1 MDAQFE
7 DVVACVPTLTRFA
20 RRLAKGEEPVEDLVQ
35 ETVTRA
41 LGHLDRYRPTGDL
54 KAWLFTIMKNY
65 LRDLRRKR
73 RKVAMVSLDQTSEA
87 GRPSASAPQI
97 ERLMVRDL
105 AEAIRRLP
113 SHQRDV
119 LLRVSMDPASYEA
132 ASAALGIPVGTVR
145 SRLFRARSSL
155 HRLLDEGGTSR
166 RRRRRPGPLVN

>member
-41 LGHLDRYRPTGDL
+41 LGHLDRYRPTADL

-73 RKVAMVSLDQTSEA
+73 RKIAIVSLDHTSDTA
-87 GRPSASAPQI
+87 GPSATAPQI
-97 ERLMVRDL
+97 GRLMLREL
-105 AEAIRRLP
+105 SEAIRRLP
-113 SHQRDV
+113 PHQRDV
-119 LLRVSMDPASYEA
+119 LLRTSIDLTSYEA
-132 ASAALGIPVGTVR
+132 TSAALGIPVGTVR

-155 HRLLDEGGTSR
+155 HRLLDDADASDHH
-166 RRRRRPGPLVN
+166 RRPRPLVN